1 MKKTL
6 AILLALAM
14 VFSTITV
21 AFADGTISADAQAC
35 ATLGMLKGEGTG
47 VTADYVAK
55 APNRLT
61 AAILFLRLKG
71 LEDEAL
77 AYTGTDNF
85 ADANQVNWAG
95 GKAILGYLK
104 TNSEL
109 GWIGDNGN
117 FKANDPMTA
126 QAYYKVMLEALGYK
140 QNTATVIG
148 DFTYAGV
155 VEFAATKGLTK
166 VATVTNFTV
175 NDVAIATIE
184 ALKANVK
191 DSTTK
196 TLAASLV
203 EANVITADAA
213 KTAGVFTPAATVL
226 AVESVTATN
235 LKELVVKFNKAVDED
250 TVVVAN
256 FKIDGVNAGD
266 VSLADDNMTVTVII
280 AAPAAVQPANYELVV
295 SDVADTADVAIAKY
309 TKELRVFDNAIPTV
323 TGMEL
328 VGPNKVELTF
338 SEPIMTTGTV
348 KINNGIY
355 GVSVPAADGTNVSTI
370 TLSASSLPEGN
381 YEVKA
386 AGFKDYAGFSID
398 ATTKTLAYTKDITV
412 PVATI
417 KEVTQTS
424 VVVVFNKPVTLDATN
439 AGGAY
444 EDYFYHTFSA
454 WTPDT
459 VVKSADNKTFTLT
472 FTTYP
477 IPAGTTNLAIKAKG
491 SAGVAI
497 ADEWGNKL
505 EANQLVAVTVAADTT
520 APAVKET
527 KIVDEKTINI
537 FFTEAMDATEANDA
551 TNYTFKD
558 ADGVKVTT
566 GFTPTYVPAD
576 KKVTV
581 VFGSKLAG
589 GNYTVDIK
597 GMEDTSLAA
606 NEMLATTLAFTITDK
621 TPIDPATNAGDVVIT
636 AVESTVA
643 NGTDIIYVTYGEKMA
658 VTGQYSVLEAGNY
671 LLGTA
676 ALPDDTTLEMF
687 GTSGKVVKISIPEN
701 VTFNA
706 QAVVG
711 VNLTIGRVADLTGNS
726 MVALSYVEAV
736 GPEVAPAVTE
746 VAQTDLN
753 KITITINKPLKVVL
767 ASGFTA
773 GTGANIKEIAAIDSW
788 LVNDDNETVI
798 KATLNDLNKTSAT
811 DTSAIIANFDVVSN
825 ILVSETGVKMGLA
838 DCSGLIVDARAPKLI
853 ADNTATAAVN
863 EAVVDMA
870 TALNNNKFQ
879 INFTEALNT
888 TNAALAGL
896 MAQDLVI
903 VKVAADGT
911 ETALVAGIGYTTV
924 VNGTS
929 LEVTVTAGAG
939 DYKVK
944 SKDAITYIKDN
955 AATSNKAAVFTTAI
969 KVTVVN
975 D

>member
-1 MKKTL
+1 MSKK
-6 AILLALAM
+6 LLAVVLSFVL
-14 VFSTITV
+14 VFSTFTA
-21 AFADGTISADAQAC
+21 AFAEGTISADAQAC
-35 ATLGMLKGEGTG
+35 ATLGMLKGDTSAG
-47 VTADYVAK
+47 VTADYIVST
-55 APNRLT
+55 PSRLQS
-61 AAILFLRLKG
+61 AIIFLRLKG

-77 AYTGTDNF
+77 AYTGTENF
-85 ADANQVNWAG
+85 ADANLVPWAG
-95 GKAILGYLK
+95 GRAILGYLK
-104 TNSEL
+104 SNPEL
-109 GWIGDNGN
+109 GWVGDQGKFDPNSAL
-117 FKANDPMTA
+117 KAQD
-126 QAYYKVMLEALGYK
+126 YYKVMLETLGYK

-148 DFTYAGV
+148 EFTYANV
-155 VEFAATKGLTK
+155 IEFAASKGLKK
-166 VATVTNFTV
+166 VATVTNYTV
-175 NDVAIATIE
+175 NDLAIATIE
-184 ALKANVK
+184 ALKVNVK
-191 DSTTK
+191 GSTK

-203 EANVITADAA
+203 EASIINVQAA
-213 KTAGVFTPAATVL
+213 IAAGVYAVAPTTL

-235 LKELVVKFNKAVDED
+235 VRELVVKFNKAVDED

-256 FKIDGVNAGD
+256 FTIDGADAGA
-266 VSLADDNMTVTVII
+266 VSLANDNMTVTVTV
-280 AAPAAVQPANYELVV
+280 ATPATAQPANYELVV
-295 SDVADTADVAIAKY
+295 SNVADVAGVAMVEY
-309 TKELRVFDNAIPTV
+309 TNALRIFDNAIPTV
-323 TGMEL
+323 TGMKL

-338 SEPIMTTGTV
+338 SEPIMTAGTV

-355 GVSVPAADGTNVSTI
+355 GVTVPAADGTNISTI

-381 YEVKA
+381 YEVKVES
-386 AGFKDYAGFSID
+386 FKDYAGFSID
-398 ATTKTLAYTKDITV
+398 TTTKTLAYTKDVTV

-424 VVVVFNKPVTLDATN
+424 VVVEFNKPVILDATN
-439 AGGAY
+439 VGGAY

-454 WTPDT
+454 WTPDL

-520 APAVKET
+520 APAIKET
-527 KIVDEKTINI
+527 KIVDEKTIDI
-537 FFTEAMDATEANDA
+537 FFTEAIDATEANDA
-551 TNYTFKD
+551 SNYTFKD
-558 ADGVKVTT
+558 VDGVKVTT
-566 GFTPTYVPAD
+566 GFTPTYVTAD

-581 VFGSKLAG
+581 VFDSKLTG
-589 GNYTVDIK
+589 GNYTVDIN

-606 NEMLATTLAFTITDK
+606 NAMIAVTLAFTITDK

-701 VTFNA
+701 ATFNA

-711 VNLTIGRVADLTGNS
+711 VNLTIGRVADLTGNTMIS
-726 MVALSYVEAV
+726 LSYIEAV

-753 KITITINKPLKVVL
+753 KITITVNKPLKVVL

-773 GTGANIKEIAAIDSW
+773 GTGVNVREIAAIDSW

-798 KATLNDLNKTSAT
+798 KATLNDVNKTSST
-811 DTSAIIANFDVVSN
+811 DTSAIIANFDVVAN

-838 DCSGLIVDARAPKLI
+838 DYSGVIVDARAPKLI
-853 ADNTATAAVN
+853 ADNTTTTTVN
-863 EAVVDMA
+863 EAVVDMG

-879 INFTEALNT
+879 INFTEALN

-924 VNGTS
+924 VNGSS
-929 LEVTVTAGAG
+929 LEVTVTAGTG

-944 SKDAITYIKDN
+944 TNDAITYIKD
-955 AATSNKAAVFTTAI
+955 ASSNKAATFTTGI

-975 D
+975 E

>member
-35 ATLGMLKGEGTG
+35 ATLGMIQGEGTG

-55 APNRLT
+55 APSRLT

-77 AYTGTDNF
+77 AYTGTENF

-104 TNSEL
+104 TNPEL

-117 FKANDPMTA
+117 FKANDLMTA
-126 QAYYKVMLEALGYK
+126 QAYYKVMLETLGYK

-213 KTAGVFTPAATVL
+213 KTAGVFTPAATALV
-226 AVESVTATN
+226 VDSVTATN
-235 LKELVVKFNKAVDED
+235 LKEITVKFNKAVDPD

-256 FKIDGVNAGD
+256 FEIDGVDAGD
-266 VSLADDNMTVTVII
+266 VALADDNMTVTVTI
-280 AAPAAVQPANYELVV
+280 ATPATVQPANYELVV
-295 SDVADTADVAIAKY
+295 SNVQDVVGTTIVEY
-309 TKELRVFDNAIPTV
+309 TKDLRVFDNAIPTV
-323 TGMEL
+323 TSMEL
-328 VGPNKVELTF
+328 IGPDKIEVTF
-338 SEPIMTTGTV
+338 SEPIKNEGTLT
-348 KINNGIY
+348 INNGIY
-355 GVSVPAADGTNVSTI
+355 GVTVPAADGTNVSI
-370 TLSASSLPEGN
+370 IDLSASSLPAGN
-381 YEVKA
+381 YEVKI
-386 AGFKDYAGFSID
+386 AGFKDYANFSID
-398 ATTKTLAYTKDITV
+398 ATTLTLAYVKDSTI

-417 KEVTQTS
+417 KEVTQKS
-424 VVVVFNKPVTLDATN
+424 VVVEFNKPVILDDTN
-439 AGGAY
+439 SY
-444 EDYFYHTFSA
+444 VDYFYHTFNV
-454 WTPDT
+454 WTPNT
-459 VVKSADNKTFTLT
+459 VVKSADNKTYTLT

-477 IPAGTTNLAIKAKG
+477 IPAGTTNFVIKAKG
-491 SAGVAI
+491 TEGVAI
-497 ADEWGNKL
+497 ADDWGNKL
-505 EANQLVAVTVAADTT
+505 ESNQIASVTVSADTT

-527 KIVDEKTINI
+527 KLDGENTVKIY
-537 FFTEAMDATEANDA
+537 FTEAIDATIANDDA
-551 TNYTFKD
+551 NYTFKD
-558 ADGVKVTT
+558 ADGVEVTT
-566 GFTPTYVPAD
+566 GFTPTYNTTD
-576 KKVTV
+576 KMVSI
-581 VFGSKLAG
+581 VFDEPLAG
-589 GNYTVDIK
+589 GNYTVNVN

-606 NEMLATTLAFTITDK
+606 NAMLAVTLAFTITDQ
-621 TPIDPATNAGDVVIT
+621 TPINPAANAGDVAIT

-658 VTGQYSVLEAGNY
+658 VTGQYSVLAAGNY
-671 LLGTA
+671 LLGGA
-676 ALPDDTTLEMF
+676 ALPEDTTLGMF
-687 GTSGKVVKISIPEN
+687 GTSGKIVKISIPEDAE
-701 VTFNA
+701 FDA

-711 VNLTIGRVADLTGNS
+711 ADLTIGRVADLAGNA
-726 MVALSYVEAV
+726 MVALSYLEAT
-736 GPEVAPAVTE
+736 GPEVAATVTK
-746 VAQTDLN
+746 VAQTDTN
-753 KITITINKPLKVVL
+753 KVTITINKPLKVVL
-767 ASGFTA
+767 ASGFTVV
-773 GTGANIKEIAAIDSW
+773 TGVNTKQIAAIDSW
-788 LVNDDNETVI
+788 SVNDDNQTVI
-798 KATLNDLNKTSAT
+798 LATLNDLNKTLAT
-811 DTSAIIANFDVVSN
+811 DTSDIIDGFNVVAN
-825 ILVSETGVKMGLA
+825 ILVSETGVKMAAA
-838 DCSGLIVDARAPKLI
+838 DYTATVVDARAPKLI
-853 ADNTATAAVN
+853 ADNTTTDLVN

-870 TALNNNKFQ
+870 TALNNNKFE
-879 INFTEALNT
+879 IKFTEALNT
-888 TNAALAGL
+888 TPVLAAL

-903 VKVAADGT
+903 VKVAGDGT
-911 ETALVAGIGYTTV
+911 ETALVAGVGFTTTISGNSLV
-924 VNGTS
+924 VD
-929 LEVTVTAGAG
+929 VTAAG
-939 DYKVK
+939 NYKVK

-955 AATSNKAAVFTTAI
+955 AAVASNKAAVFTTAI

-975 D
+975 E